1 MQLTILAWY
10 TEDDWPL
17 LRKIS
22 VDRQTL
28 PPDYSDW
35 VAAAEKQERDMLSN
49 GQPVKRVLVQPDALQ
64 HWAIERGMPIN
75 SQTRGHFAMDLHR
88 RQSI

>member
-17 LRKIS
+17 LRKMS
-22 VDRQTL
+22 VDRQSL
-28 PPDYSDW
+28 PVDYAEW
-35 VAAAEKQERDMLSN
+35 LKAAEKQEQDLLSQ

-64 HWAIERGMPIN
+64 HWAIERGMPVN
-75 SQTRGHFAMDLHR
+75 STTRGHFAMDLHR
-88 RQSI
+88 QQAI